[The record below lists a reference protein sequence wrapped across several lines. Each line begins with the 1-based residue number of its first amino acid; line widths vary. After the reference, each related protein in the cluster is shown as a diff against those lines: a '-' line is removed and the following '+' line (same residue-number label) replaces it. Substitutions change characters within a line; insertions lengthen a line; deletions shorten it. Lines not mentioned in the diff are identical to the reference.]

1 MTTTIETLQPGQI
14 ARIRQRTYLVEQI
27 VKPKRVADSTL
38 VKLSCVDDDNQ
49 GAPLEVLWEKELDP
63 QVLTSEAWE
72 TIAAKG
78 FDESKLFAAY
88 LNTLKWN
95 CVTSTDPKLFQSPFR
110 AGIRLDAYQLEPLR
124 KALLLPRVNLFIA
137 DDVGLGKTIEA
148 GLIARELLLRKK
160 VREIFVSCPPSMLL
174 QWKEELE
181 SRFGLTFEILDKE
194 YMKRVRRERG
204 FSVNPWSTHTR
215 FLISHRLLIDE
226 AYAGPLRDH
235 LGTFRSGSL
244 FILDEAHHA
253 APSSGQKYAIDSQ
266 ITRSVRDLAPRF
278 EHRLFLS
285 ATPHNGHSNSFSALL
300 EILDPQRFCRG
311 VPVSAKH
318 RDETIVR
325 RIKEDIREIQ
335 GGFPKRRVVQVTI
348 DGLSEDAPEL
358 KLSRLLNEYRQTRE
372 ERLSSETKRKQA
384 ASGLLIT
391 GLQQRLLSSIEA
403 FAKTLKVHRKTV
415 KRQWEKQY
423 KPDAQASDTGQ
434 LELAAEPPQSYR
446 VKSLAGA
453 SGLYRADLLS
463 GSVDSDD
470 ERASLTEEEMASE
483 VASQVEAVSASTMG
497 PTDDASSKGLFAREQ
512 QLLEEMTDVAEQ
524 ARGKTDART
533 EKLIE
538 WIRDNMCPDLG
549 KKDAQW
555 NDTRVLIFTEY
566 DDTKRYLV
574 SRLEAAIAGSD
585 RADAR
590 INIFHGPTPPPKRE
604 EIKQAFNTDPKK
616 HPVRIL
622 IATDAAREGLNLQAH
637 CSNLFHFDVP
647 WNPSRMEQRNGRID
661 RKLQAKDEVFCH
673 YFVYKQR
680 PEDRILQVLVRKTET
695 IRKELGSLSQVI
707 DAKLTKSMS
716 LGIRHG
722 SIDDMEAEIDST
734 DIEDNRRA
742 AIEDELEASR
752 MRQTELREQID
763 RLRTLLEKSRK
774 SIGLSDEHF
783 QSAIS
788 CSLALLGTETLTQY
802 QPEAQASESKTEAQA
817 RGQGAESLAGAS
829 GLYVPGNV
837 TAYQFPAID
846 ERSGADPTWAET
858 MDTLRVP
865 RKRDQKLW
873 EWRRSSPIRPV
884 IFEDPGVVGDDLVHL
899 HLEQRVVQ
907 RLLGRFTA
915 QGFVHHDLSRAC
927 FAQAT
932 DSIPRVVLLGRLALY
947 GEGAARLHEELIPV
961 TARWS
966 DPAIRRG
973 PLSPYAKDAE
983 AKTMGL
989 LDDSLLGAGGIKLT
1003 PEVVEQLQQSA
1014 AGDIHELLPH
1024 LETRG
1029 EEYAADAER
1038 KLAARGTAEA
1048 KAMRE
1053 ILETQRKHISDTI
1066 KRISKLDP
1074 NQMRFDFGEI
1084 DDELLQ
1090 LDANKRYWAKRLEE
1104 LRDELKTEPD
1114 RIASIYD
1121 VQAKR
1126 IEPVGLVYLWPV
1138 TG

>member
-1 MTTTIETLQPGQI
+1 MTEATETPQPGQI
-14 ARIRQRTYLVEQI
+14 ARVRQRTYLVEQI
-27 VKPKRVADSTL
+27 VQPKRAADSTL

-63 QVLTSEAWE
+63 KVLTSEAWE
-72 TIAAKG
+72 TVAAKG
-78 FDESKLFAAY
+78 FDESKVFAAY

-160 VREIFVSCPPSMLL
+160 VREIYVSCPPSMLL

-181 SRFGLTFEILDKE
+181 ARFGLTFEILDKE

-204 FSVNPWSTHTR
+204 FSVNPWGTHTR

-358 KLSRLLNEYRQTRE
+358 KLSRLLNEYRSIRE
-372 ERLSSETKRKQA
+372 ERLKGETKRKQA

-415 KRQWEKQY
+415 RRQWEKMQSEAL
-423 KPDAQASDTGQ
+423 PESDDRYATD
-434 LELAAEPPQSYR
+434 L
-446 VKSLAGA
+446 LAG
-453 SGLYRADLLS
+453 SIDHDDDRATMGEDELEREVDL
-463 GSVDSDD
+463 
-470 ERASLTEEEMASE
+470 
-483 VASQVEAVSASTMG
+483 QVEAVSAMTMSRA
-497 PTDDASSKGLFAREQ
+497 DDATSKGLFAREQ
-512 QLLEEMTDVAEQ
+512 QLLEEMTNVAEQ

-538 WIRDNMCPDLG
+538 WIRKEMCPDLG

-555 NDTRVLIFTEY
+555 NNTRVLIFTEY

-574 SRLEAAIAGSD
+574 ARLEAAISGSD
-585 RADAR
+585 RADQR
-590 INIFHGPTPPPKRE
+590 INIFHGPTPPAKRE
-604 EIKQAFNTDPKK
+604 EIKQAFNTDPRK

-622 IATDAAREGLNLQAH
+622 VATDAAREGLNLQAH
-637 CSNLFHFDVP
+637 CSNMFHYDVP

-673 YFVYKQR
+673 YFVYEQR

-707 DAKLTKSMS
+707 DAKLTKTLS

-722 SIDDMEAEIDST
+722 AINDLEAEIDAT
-734 DIEDNRRA
+734 NLDENRRA

-752 MRQTELREQID
+752 ERQSDLREQID
-763 RLRTLLEKSRK
+763 VLRTLLEKSRK

-788 CSLALLGTETLTQY
+788 CSLALLGTDTLGET
-802 QPEAQASESKTEAQA
+802 KDDD
-817 RGQGAESLAGAS
+817 GFDCFK
-829 GLYVPGNV
+829 
-837 TAYQFPAID
+837 FPALD

-865 RKRDQKLW
+865 RRRDQKLW
-873 EWRRSSPIRPV
+873 EWRRTSPIRPV
-884 IFEDPGVVGDDLVHL
+884 VFEDPGVVGDDFVHL

-961 TARWS
+961 TARWT
-966 DPAIRRG
+966 DPSIRKG
-973 PLSPYAKDAE
+973 SLSPYAKDAE
-983 AKTMGL
+983 AKTMSL
-989 LDDSLLGAGGIKLT
+989 LDDSLLGASGIKLT
-1003 PEVVEQLQQSA
+1003 SEVVQQLQLSA
-1014 AGDIHELLPH
+1014 AGDIRELLPH
-1024 LETRG
+1024 LQTRG
-1029 EEYAADAER
+1029 EEYAGDASR
-1038 KLAARGTAEA
+1038 KLAARGVAEA

-1053 ILETQRKHISDTI
+1053 ILETQQKHISTTI
-1066 KRISKLDP
+1066 KRIAKLDP
-1074 NQMRFDFGEI
+1074 NQMRFDFGDD

-1114 RIASIYD
+1114 RIASIYE

>member
-1 MTTTIETLQPGQI
+1 MPETAQIPKPGQI

-27 VKPKRVADSTL
+27 VKPKRAADSTL

-72 TIAAKG
+72 SIAAKG

-160 VREIFVSCPPSMLL
+160 VREIFVSCPPSMLF

-181 SRFGLTFEILDKE
+181 ARFGLTFEILDKD
-194 YMKRVRRERG
+194 YMNRVRRERG

-235 LGTFRSGSL
+235 LGTFRSGSML
-244 FILDEAHHA
+244 ILDEAHHA

-335 GGFPKRRVVQVTI
+335 GGFPKRRVVQLTI
-348 DGLSEDAPEL
+348 DGLPEDAPEL
-358 KLSRLLNEYRQTRE
+358 KLSRLLNEYRNTRE
-372 ERLSSETKRKQA
+372 ERLKNESKSKQA
-384 ASGLLIT
+384 ASGLLII

-403 FAKTLKVHRKTV
+403 FAKTLKVHRNTV
-415 KRQWEKQY
+415 KRQWEKLNAA
-423 KPDAQASDTGQ
+423 PPSEIRPASNDDHP
-434 LELAAEPPQSYR
+434 LLRAAELKPSYDLG
-446 VKSLAGA
+446 SSDETSHTL
-453 SGLYRADLLS
+453 RADLLS
-463 GSVDSDD
+463 GSIDNDD
-470 ERASLTEEEMASE
+470 DRATLTEEEMEIE
-483 VASQVEAVSASTMG
+483 VETQVEAVSATTVG
-497 PTDDASSKGLFAREQ
+497 PTADATSKRLFAREQ
-512 QLLEEMTDVAEQ
+512 ELLAEMTDVAEQ
-524 ARGKTDART
+524 ARGQTDTRT
-533 EKLIE
+533 KKLID
-538 WIRDNMCPDLG
+538 WIRQNMCPQLG
-549 KKDAQW
+549 QKDAQW

-574 SRLEAAIAGSD
+574 TRLEAAIAGSN

-590 INIFHGPTPPPKRE
+590 INIFHGPTPPVKRE
-604 EIKQAFNTDPKK
+604 EIKQAFNSSPHK

-637 CSNLFHFDVP
+637 CNNLFHFDVP

-661 RKLQAKDEVFCH
+661 RKLQSKDEVFCH
-673 YFVYKQR
+673 YFVYQQR

-695 IRKELGSLSQVI
+695 IRRELGSLSQVI
-707 DAKLTKSMS
+707 DAKLTKSLS
-716 LGIRHG
+716 LGIRHDAIQNLE
-722 SIDDMEAEIDST
+722 SEIDST
-734 DIEDNRRA
+734 DIDPNRRA
-742 AIEDELEASR
+742 AIEEELEASR
-752 MRQTELREQID
+752 ERQTKLREQID
-763 RLRTLLEKSRK
+763 RLRSLLEKSRK

-788 CSLALLGTETLTQY
+788 CSLQLLGAGELKLESNQSLT
-802 QPEAQASESKTEAQA
+802 TTF
-817 RGQGAESLAGAS
+817 R
-829 GLYVPGNV
+829 
-837 TAYQFPAID
+837 FPSID

-865 RKRDQKLW
+865 RKKDEKLW
-873 EWRRSSPIRPV
+873 DWRRQSPIRPV
-884 IFEDPGVVGDDLVHL
+884 VFEDTGMVGDEVVHL

-907 RLLGRFTA
+907 RLLGRFSA

-947 GEGAARLHEELIPV
+947 GNGAARLHEELIPV
-961 TARWS
+961 TARWV
-966 DPAIRRG
+966 DPNIRKG
-973 PLSPYAKDAE
+973 QLSPYAKDAE
-983 AKTMGL
+983 TKTMNL
-989 LDDSLLGAGGIKLT
+989 LDDSLLNAAGIKLT
-1003 PEVVEQLQQSA
+1003 PEVIAQLQA
-1014 AGDIHELLPH
+1014 AAAKDIHELLPH
-1024 LETRG
+1024 LQTRG
-1029 EEYAADAER
+1029 EDYAAEAEK
-1038 KLAARGTAEA
+1038 KLAARGVAESN
-1048 KAMRE
+1048 AMRE
-1053 ILETQRKHISDTI
+1053 ILETQRDHLRTRLKKYETF
-1066 KRISKLDP
+1066 DP
-1074 NQMRFDFGEI
+1074 KEWLFNIQDLEEAEI
-1084 DDELLQ
+1084 EQ
-1090 LDANKRYWAKRLEE
+1090 LEANKRFWQQRLDE
-1104 LRDELKTEPD
+1104 LKEELKTEPE
-1114 RIASIYD
+1114 RIASLYE
-1121 VQAKR
+1121 VQATR
-1126 IEPVGLVYLWPV
+1126 IEPVGLVYLWPEN
-1138 TG
+1138 G